1 MKKRQIIPQAPLS
14 ANRFFEKEL
23 ENGSINQIVSRDLS
37 VEVAD
42 RAALNHLFGH
52 TLAHEVK
59 YALGA
64 GVNLVAAAPRPVAQ
78 SVGQA
83 LEAYERYEQTEL

>member
-37 VEVAD
+37 VE
-42 RAALNHLFGH
+42 
-52 TLAHEVK
+52 
-59 YALGA
+59 
-64 GVNLVAAAPRPVAQ
+64 
-78 SVGQA
+78 S
-83 LEAYERYEQTEL
+83 QTVLHSIIYSGTPWP